1 MFYDVYIDTIKES
14 LEYYLT
20 SGITMLSYNMLHEG
34 CNTCIGLG
42 QDSSRM
48 NYSALGHERNANES
62 TV

>member
-1 MFYDVYIDTIKES
+1 MAIKHSAEV
-14 LEYYLT
+14 
-20 SGITMLSYNMLHEG
+20 LSRIPKGNMLHEG